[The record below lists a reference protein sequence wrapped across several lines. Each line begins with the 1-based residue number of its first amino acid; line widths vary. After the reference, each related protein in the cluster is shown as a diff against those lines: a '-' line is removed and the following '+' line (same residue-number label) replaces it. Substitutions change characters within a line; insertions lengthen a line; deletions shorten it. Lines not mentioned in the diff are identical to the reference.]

1 VPVEEHAPQQAV
13 TACAAQVRA
22 RARERAHVCLGV
34 QLLYDDDARVVRQQ
48 RKGSR
53 ALSCRLLICLRVGTY
68 QIRVVTA
75 PLLGNRGRWLC
86 SGNGDDCGG
95 GGGSLGGV
103 SHAQAAALAL
113 AFARAVSILLLR
125 PLAWA
130 SLFRRA
136 LIVNC
141 STLFLIICIALL
153 VSLDAEHGELA
164 LQRLRF
170 GRR

>member
-1 VPVEEHAPQQAV
+1 M
-13 TACAAQVRA
+13 
-22 RARERAHVCLGV
+22 
-34 QLLYDDDARVVRQQ
+34 
-48 RKGSR
+48 
-53 ALSCRLLICLRVGTY
+53 CLRVFCEHG
-68 QIRVVTA
+68 TA
-75 PLLGNRGRWLC
+75 PLLRHRGRWLY
-86 SGNGDDCGG
+86 SGDGDDGG
-95 GGGSLGGV
+95 GGGCSLGGV

-113 AFARAVSILLLR
+113 TPARAVSILLLR

-136 LIVNC
+136 LTVKC
-141 STLFLIICIALL
+141 STLLIVICITLL

>member
-1 VPVEEHAPQQAV
+1 M
-13 TACAAQVRA
+13 
-22 RARERAHVCLGV
+22 
-34 QLLYDDDARVVRQQ
+34 
-48 RKGSR
+48 
-53 ALSCRLLICLRVGTY
+53 CLRVLSEHG
-68 QIRVVTA
+68 IA
-75 PLLGNRGRWLC
+75 PLLGHRGRWLYC
-86 SGNGDDCGG
+86 GDGDDGGG

-113 AFARAVSILLLR
+113 TPACAVSILLVR

-136 LIVNC
+136 LIV
-141 STLFLIICIALL
+141 IVIVICITLL

>member
-1 VPVEEHAPQQAV
+1 M
-13 TACAAQVRA
+13 
-22 RARERAHVCLGV
+22 
-34 QLLYDDDARVVRQQ
+34 
-48 RKGSR
+48 
-53 ALSCRLLICLRVGTY
+53 CLRVGTY
-68 QIRVVTA
+68 QTRVVTA

-103 SHAQAAALAL
+103 SHAQAAPLAL